1 MLSAY
6 GGPAILTDRMP
17 RAPGFAPGRVA
28 SRAEPEW
35 PGGEEE
41 PRVTADELA
50 VFRERLQAERDRIM
64 KELGYMETRFL
75 RSTPREASG
84 DLSGYVFHLADVGTD
99 ADEREKAVQLTSAE
113 GRLLAAVNAA
123 LDRIEAGTYGT
134 CLRCGGEIGV
144 KRLEA
149 MPSATQCIACQEAQ
163 ERNSR

>member
-1 MLSAY
+1 M
-6 GGPAILTDRMP
+6 
-17 RAPGFAPGRVA
+17 
-28 SRAEPEW
+28 
-35 PGGEEE
+35 
-41 PRVTADELA
+41 TADELA
-50 VFRERLQAERDRIM
+50 ALREKLVLERDRIM

-123 LDRIEAGTYGT
+123 LDRVEAGTYGR
-134 CLRCGGEIGV
+134 CHRCGGEIGV
-144 KRLEA
+144 KRLTA
-149 MPSATQCIACQEAQ
+149 MPSATHCLECQEAE

>member
-1 MLSAY
+1 L
-6 GGPAILTDRMP
+6 
-17 RAPGFAPGRVA
+17 
-28 SRAEPEW
+28 
-35 PGGEEE
+35 
-41 PRVTADELA
+41 TADELG
-50 VFRERLQAERDRIM
+50 VYREKLLAERNRIM

-123 LDRIEAGTYGT
+123 LERVEAGTYGH
-134 CLRCGGEIGV
+134 CQRCGGEIAA
-144 KRLEA
+144 KRLLA
-149 MPSATQCIACQEAQ
+149 MPAATHCIECQEAE